1 MMAKMS
7 SFTYLKYA
15 ELRFNIRSEPCGI
28 SLSQSPQLG
37 ERLIPQGGPTE
48 DGGDEFEEA
57 KEAMKRAIPARL
69 RSWDNEKKLWH
80 VFVTE
85 QVRAALPAIFGNA
98 EKLFLGVEQQ
108 PFLPGLEL

>member
-1 MMAKMS
+1 MAKMS

-15 ELRFNIRSEPCGI
+15 VPQQKRGVGVIGELRFNIRSE
-28 SLSQSPQLG
+28 SA
-37 ERLIPQGGPTE
+37 E
-48 DGGDEFEEA
+48 DGGDDFDEA

-98 EKLFLGVEQQ
+98 EKLFLEVEQQ
-108 PFLPGLEL
+108 LCLPGLEL